1 MRYNERRIYL
11 ERLRA
16 ERADLLRQ
24 LDEIEQQIRLTTL
37 ENTEIDEVDPDS
49 EDFSSQWGNRI
60 RVVDIPDSS
69 VDPDFEDV
77 ILQPECVS
85 RRERNRI
92 RVVDIPDSPVDP
104 DFEDVILQPEYVSRR
119 ERNRIRVVDTPD
131 SPVDSDFEDVILEP
145 EYVSR
150 REKPRH
156 GAPVNI
162 TGISKQT
169 RSISKSGSGIG
180 GVMAT
185 LFLILL
191 AVAFCAA

>member
-69 VDPDFEDV
+69 
-77 ILQPECVS
+77 
-85 RRERNRI
+85 
-92 RVVDIPDSPVDP
+92 VDP